1 VETDTADRLRRAL
14 LEHGFREAA
23 ALVAATLRR
32 RRLRRP
38 SALDDDTARTS
49 PTSRVLSPRRRRD
62 TFLDSEREARRRWS
76 DSLLAGASGLR

>member
-23 ALVAATLRR
+23 ALVVATLRR

-38 SALDDDTARTS
+38 SALDDDTVVRANFADFEG
-49 PTSRVLSPRRRRD
+49 PEPP
-62 TFLDSEREARRRWS
+62 A
-76 DSLLAGASGLR
+76 AA